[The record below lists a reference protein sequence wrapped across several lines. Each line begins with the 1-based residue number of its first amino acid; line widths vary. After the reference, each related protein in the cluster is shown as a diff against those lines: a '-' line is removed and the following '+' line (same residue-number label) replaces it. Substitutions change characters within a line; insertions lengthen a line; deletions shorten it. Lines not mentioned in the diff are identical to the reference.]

1 MGFIRKSSGESG
13 MKAIVA
19 LAIVALLA
27 ACTGNGGGEKKET
40 GSDGKKDGEATQKTD
55 TSVKQEPVTLTFF
68 EPSTGQS
75 KQLFMEQYGNAI
87 EKKFPNVKTNFVHIT
102 PKDGGGYVLLPDLL
116 ATGTHIDVVFSS
128 IGAIHSRFIDF
139 QLQSDITDLIT
150 KYKYDMSRLDD
161 TAVGLMKEIAGGG
174 IYGLPV
180 TNNPSVLV
188 YNRDL
193 FDKFGV
199 PYPKDGMTW
208 DETYDIA
215 KKMTRTDGGVNYRG
229 FVTSFSHI
237 ALMNQLSANF
247 VDRATFKPLLSTDDK
262 WKKHADNLVRFFQI
276 PGNEAKGTNLAQM
289 NKWFIEERIAAMYAT
304 QVWLSPSDP
313 LNMVNWD
320 LASLPEYGD
329 LRGVGSQPYPTYFNI
344 TNMAKGTARDTAFQV
359 IAWLTSD
366 EYQLA
371 KSKEGVLPMVKSPEI
386 RAAFGSNMPF
396 LKGRNV
402 KALMPAKP
410 AAASVWTKYTPV
422 ANVAM
427 LEQLDKVLQGQI
439 DVNAAMRQASEV
451 VEKKVAEDK
460 AN

>member
-1 MGFIRKSSGESG
+1 MGFIRKCSGEGG
-13 MKAIVA
+13 MKTFLA

-27 ACTGNGGGEKKET
+27 ACTGNGGEKQEA
-40 GSDGKKDGEATQKTD
+40 GSDGKKEGEPSLPAGTAAK
-55 TSVKQEPVTLTFF
+55 SEPVMLTFF

-75 KQLFMEQYGNAI
+75 RELFMEQYGNAI
-87 EKKFPNVKTNFVHIT
+87 EKKFPHVNTNFVHIT
-102 PKDGGGYVLLPDLL
+102 PKDGGGYILLPDLL
-116 ATGTHIDVVFSS
+116 ASGTHIDVVFSS
-128 IGAIHSRFIDF
+128 IGAIHSRFIDY

-150 KYKYDMSRLDD
+150 KYKYDLSRLDD
-161 TAVGLMKEIAGGG
+161 TAVGLMREIAGGG

-180 TNNPSVLV
+180 TNNPGVLV

-199 PYPKDGMTW
+199 PYPRDGMTW

-276 PGNEAKGTNLAQM
+276 PGNEVKGTNLAQM

-313 LNMVNWD
+313 LNLVNWD

-329 LRGVGSQPYPTYFNI
+329 LRGIGSQPYPTYFNI

-386 RAAFGSNMPF
+386 RTAFGSNMPF

-422 ANVAM
+422 ANAAM

-439 DVNAAMRQASEV
+439 DVNAAMRQAAEA

-460 AN
+460 AK

>member
-1 MGFIRKSSGESG
+1 MGFIRKCSGEGG
-13 MKAIVA
+13 MKTFLV

-27 ACTGNGGGEKKET
+27 ACTGNGGEKQEA
-40 GSDGKKDGEATQKTD
+40 GSDGKKEGEPSLPAG
-55 TSVKQEPVTLTFF
+55 TSAKSEPVTLTFF

-75 KQLFMEQYGNAI
+75 RELFMEQYGNAI
-87 EKKFPNVKTNFVHIT
+87 EKKFPHVKTNFVHIT
-102 PKDGGGYVLLPDLL
+102 PKDGGGYILLPDLL
-116 ATGTHIDVVFSS
+116 ASGTHIDVVFSS
-128 IGAIHSRFIDF
+128 IGAIHSRFIDY

-150 KYKYDMSRLDD
+150 KYKYDLSRLDD
-161 TAVGLMKEIAGGG
+161 TAVGLMREIAGGG

-180 TNNPSVLV
+180 TNNPGVLV

-199 PYPKDGMTW
+199 PYPRDGMTW

-276 PGNEAKGTNLAQM
+276 PGNEVKGTNLAQM

-313 LNMVNWD
+313 LNLVNWD

-329 LRGVGSQPYPTYFNI
+329 LRGIGSQPYPTYFNI

-386 RAAFGSNMPF
+386 RTAFGSNMPF

-422 ANVAM
+422 ANAAM

-439 DVNAAMRQASEV
+439 DVNAAMRQAAEA

-460 AN
+460 AK

>member
-1 MGFIRKSSGESG
+1 MGFIRTCTGGNGIKLT
-13 MKAIVA
+13 VA
-19 LAIVALLA
+19 LAALSLLA
-27 ACTGNGGGEKKET
+27 ACTGSGGAGSGET
-40 GSDGKKDGEATQKTD
+40 GSDSKKEGESQSPPNTAAAP
-55 TSVKQEPVTLTFF
+55 EPVTLTFF

-75 KQLFMEQYGNAI
+75 KRLFMEQYGAAI
-87 EKKFPNVKTNFVHIT
+87 EKKFPHVKTNFVHIT
-102 PKDGGGYVLLPDLL
+102 PKDGGGYILLPDLL
-116 ATGTHIDVVFSS
+116 AAGTHIDIVFSS

-139 QLQSDITDLIT
+139 NLQTDITDLIQ
-150 KYKYDMSRLDD
+150 KYKFDLSRLDD

-174 IYGLPV
+174 MYGLPV

-199 PYPKDGMTW
+199 SYPKDGMTW
-208 DETYDIA
+208 DEIYEVA
-215 KKMTRTDGGVNYRG
+215 KKLTRKEGDVNYRG

-247 VDRATFKPLLSTDDK
+247 VDRNTFKPLLVTDDK
-262 WKKHADNLVRFFQI
+262 WKKHADNLIRFFRI
-276 PGNEAKGTNLAQM
+276 PGNEVQGTNLAQM
-289 NKWFIEERIAAMYAT
+289 NKWFVEERIAAMNAT

-313 LNMVNWD
+313 MNLVNWD
-320 LASLPEYGD
+320 MVSLPEYSD

-344 TNMAKGTARDTAFQV
+344 TNMAKGNARDTAFQV

-371 KSKEGVLPMVKSPEI
+371 KSKEGVLPMNKNPDI
-386 RAAFGSNMPF
+386 RAAFGANMPF
-396 LKGRNV
+396 LQGRNV

-410 AAASVWTKYTPV
+410 ADASVWTKYTPV
-422 ANVAM
+422 ANSAM
-427 LEQLDKVLQGQI
+427 LEQLDLVLRGEI
-439 DVNAAMRQASEV
+439 DVNVALRQAAET

-460 AN
+460 AK

>member
-1 MGFIRKSSGESG
+1 MGFNGKRTGENG
-13 MKAIVA
+13 MKMLAA
-19 LAIVALLA
+19 LAIMSLLA
-27 ACTGNGGGEKKET
+27 ACTGGGEVKPD
-40 GSDGKKDGEATQKTD
+40 GGAGKKAEELSQQPNA
-55 TSVKQEPVTLTFF
+55 SVSPEPVTLTFF
-68 EPSTGQS
+68 EPSSGQS
-75 KQLFMEQYGNAI
+75 KQLFMEQYGAAI
-87 EKKFPNVKTNFVHIT
+87 EKKFPHVKTNFVHIS
-102 PKDGGGYVLLPDLL
+102 PKDGGGYILLPDLL
-116 ATGTHIDVVFSS
+116 AAGTHIDIVFSS

-139 QLQSDITDLIT
+139 QLQSDITDLIQ
-150 KYKYDMSRLDD
+150 KNKFDLSRLDD

-174 IYGLPV
+174 MYGLPV

-199 PYPKDGMTW
+199 SYPRDGMTW
-208 DETYDIA
+208 DEIYEVA
-215 KKMTRTDGGVNYRG
+215 KKLTRKEGDVNYRG

-247 VDRATFKPLLSTDDK
+247 IDRSTLKPLLLTDDK
-262 WKKHADNLVRFFQI
+262 WKKHADNLVRFFKI
-276 PGNEAKGTNLAQM
+276 PGNEVQSTNLAQM
-289 NKWFIEERIAAMYAT
+289 NKWFVEERIAAMNAT
-304 QVWLSPSDP
+304 QVWLAPSDP
-313 LNMVNWD
+313 LNQVNWD
-320 LASLPEYGD
+320 MVSLPEYGD

-344 TNMAKGTARDTAFQV
+344 TNMAKGNARDTAFQV

-371 KSKEGVLPMVKSPEI
+371 KSKEGVLPMNKNPEI
-386 RAAFGSNMPF
+386 RAAFGANMPF

-422 ANVAM
+422 ANGAM
-427 LEQLDKVLQGQI
+427 LEQLDKVLQGEI
-439 DVNAAMRQASEV
+439 DVNVALRQAAEA

-460 AN
+460 AK